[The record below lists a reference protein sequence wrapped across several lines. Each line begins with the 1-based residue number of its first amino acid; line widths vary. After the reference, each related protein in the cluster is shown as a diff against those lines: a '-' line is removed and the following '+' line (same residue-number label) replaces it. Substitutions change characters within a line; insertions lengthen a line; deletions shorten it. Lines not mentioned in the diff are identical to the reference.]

1 MRPES
6 DGTTLRRAVTAAV
19 AGGVSAGGY
28 LAFLGWDRHKTLG
41 ADGYLHG
48 PYETWQVVALV
59 LLLAG
64 VAGWSGWRHDQVIGS
79 LIATATVTI
88 AWSIDA
94 ATDRENDGLW
104 PVGSFLVA
112 IGTLAGSLLVSGLAW
127 RVTRHRSRR

>member
-6 DGTTLRRAVTAAV
+6 DGKTPRRAVTAAV
-19 AGGVSAGGY
+19 VGGVSVGGY

-48 PYETWQVVALV
+48 PYEAWQVVALV

-64 VAGWSGWRHDQVIGS
+64 VAGWSGWRHDQVVGS

-94 ATDRENDGLW
+94 ATDRQNDGRG
-104 PVGSFLVA
+104 PVGRV
-112 IGTLAGSLLVSGLAW
+112 LAA
-127 RVTRHRSRR
+127 T

>member
-6 DGTTLRRAVTAAV
+6 DGTPRRRAVTAAV

-28 LAFLGWDRHKTLG
+28 LAFLAWDQHQAPG

-48 PYETWQVVALV
+48 PYETWQVVAFV

-64 VAGWSGWRHDQVIGS
+64 VAGWSGWRHHQVTGS
-79 LIATATVTI
+79 LIATAAVTI
-88 AWSIDA
+88 AWSADA
-94 ATDRENDGLW
+94 ATDRGNDGLW

-127 RVTRHRSRR
+127 RVTRHRPRR